1 MNTEPIH
8 ILSLGAG
15 VQSSTLALMAAA
27 GEVTPMP
34 SLAVFADTQDEPQE
48 VYDWLE
54 TLKGLLPFPVRVGT
68 YCRLS
73 EHLRDSGHSE
83 IPAFFRK
90 PNGSVTIGKRQCTR
104 DWKVNEVIKATRAFM
119 GMTNKRLAPGSI
131 IQWIGISVDEVSR
144 AKDSRDANTINRFP
158 LLEKRMSRRDCLN
171 WLKRNGFPE
180 PPKSACVFCPFKD
193 RNRWRMS
200 KKKGGPEWDLI
211 LKVSNQL
218 ARHGEFLTSDCL
230 PIEQVDFS
238 TEEERGQLNMFNNE
252 CEGMCGV

>member
-1 MNTEPIH
+1 MSEPIH

-34 SLAVFADTQDEPQE
+34 SLAVFADTQDEPAE
-48 VYDWLE
+48 VYAWLE
-54 TLKGLLPFPVRVGT
+54 KLTSLLPFPVRVGT

-73 EHLRDSGHSE
+73 EHLRDSGHTE
-83 IPAFFRK
+83 IPAFYR
-90 PNGSVTIGKRQCTR
+90 NQDGSVGLGKRQCTR
-104 DWKVNEVIKATRAFM
+104 DWKLREIMKATKAFM
-119 GMTNKRLAPGSI
+119 GATGKRLAPGSI
-131 IQWIGISVDEVSR
+131 VSWIGISVDEASR
-144 AKDSRDANTINRFP
+144 AKDSREPHTIHRFP

-171 WLKRNGFPE
+171 WLTRHGFPQ

-193 RNRWRMS
+193 RHRWRMS
-200 KKKGGPEWDLI
+200 KQKGGAEWDLI
-211 LKVSNQL
+211 LQVSNQL
-218 ARHGEFLTSDCL
+218 APHGEFLTSDCL
-230 PIEQVDFS
+230 PIDQVDFS